1 MRYKGVKSTFML
13 QIIYIPILYKCQ
25 KNINIL
31 LKKENHLYMKV
42 LVIYHIVNLK
52 NHTFIQAIVFV
63 V

>member
-1 MRYKGVKSTFML
+1 ML

-31 LKKENHLYMKV
+31 LKKENHLYMMV

-52 NHTFIQAIVFV
+52 NRTFIHIIVFV

>member
-1 MRYKGVKSTFML
+1 ML

-31 LKKENHLYMKV
+31 LKKETHVYMKV